1 MGSTRFGGEI
11 SAAGSDSKLRRS
23 PALVLPLA
31 LLALEARRRMLEPRR
46 RVLELGPTKRGG
58 GGAVLLGDPQKT
70 REKKGG
76 ALKERERNPNRVPY
90 RFGVVFL
97 LSDVS
102 NSFDPYWGTL
112 KKDTREEKDLQN
124 LLGNG
129 SFPC

>member
-31 LLALEARRRMLEPRR
+31 LLALEARQKMLEPRR
-46 RVLELGPTKRGG
+46 RVLEWNPPKGG
-58 GGAVLLGDPQKT
+58 GGSFGRPAKNT
-70 REKKGG
+70 REKGG
-76 ALKERERNPNRVPY
+76 GLKERERNPNRVPY

-102 NSFDPYWGTL
+102 NSYDPY
-112 KKDTREEKDLQN
+112 
-124 LLGNG
+124 
-129 SFPC
+129 